1 LTAQLPPIRIKICGI
16 TTVEDA
22 RLAIEAGADFLGL
35 IFAPRSPR
43 CVEIKTA
50 REIALAVKEETPPLG
65 WGGAT
70 RLVGV
75 FQDQDLAEI
84 QAVVKQV
91 PLDFIQLHG
100 EEPLSLAAQLPLP
113 VIRFAP
119 LVEAGPLLGWNAE
132 IDTTGKRIA
141 ALLLEPPKG
150 SGLSL
155 PDWLEAHPDGE
166 AALRTISRETP
177 LFLAGGL
184 TPDNIAAV
192 LHRVRPFA
200 VDVAS
205 GVEIQPG
212 APGRKD
218 AGKLRAFCATIRES
232 HSDFSGDPLLC
243 NPLDFSGLSAAFTSP
258 NH

>member
-1 LTAQLPPIRIKICGI
+1 MAQASPIRTKICGI
-16 TTVEDA
+16 TTREDA
-22 RLAIEAGADFLGL
+22 GLAIEAGADFLGL
-35 IFAPRSPR
+35 IFASYSPR
-43 CVEIKTA
+43 CVTVEAA
-50 REIALAVKEETPPLG
+50 REIAFAVRDE
-65 WGGAT
+65 AT

-75 FQDQDLAEI
+75 FQDQELAEI
-84 QAVVKQV
+84 QAVVERV

-100 EEPLSLAAQLPLP
+100 QEPSSLLGRLPLP

-119 LVEAGPLLGWNAE
+119 LAEAALSVVRDLE
-132 IDTTGKRIA
+132 TDTDHKRIA

-155 PDWLEAHPDGE
+155 PGWLDAHPGGE
-166 AALRTISRETP
+166 AALRTISRTTP

-205 GVEIQPG
+205 GVEIYPG
-212 APGRKD
+212 VPGQKD
-218 AGKLRAFCATIRES
+218 AGKLRAFCATIKES
-232 HSDFSGDPLLC
+232 HSDFSGDPSLC

-258 NH
+258 NR